1 MRAAPAPRLGA
12 THANRSVAAHV
23 TSRAHARQWGEYEY
37 FPPGRTAPQ
46 AALRP
51 VGAAIRRRDVNA
63 TQSSPS
69 SPLAPFR
76 YPAFRAIW
84 IANLASNM
92 GSMIQSVGAAWL
104 MTEITNSHQ
113 LIALVQASATIPIL
127 LLGVIAGAIADNFDR
142 RRVMLAAQTGML
154 LVSAALSLTTW
165 LGAIT
170 PALLLF
176 FTLSVGCGT
185 ALNGP
190 AWQASVRL
198 QVGPKDLPQA
208 IALNSIAFNLAR
220 SAGPALGGLLI
231 SLTGP
236 ALAFGLNAIS
246 YLALIIVLLRWH
258 PEVSQPQR
266 APMLAAITTGIRF
279 CVQSDPVRRI
289 LVRGFAFGIAAI
301 GVQAL
306 MPALVR
312 DRLHGTETV
321 YGLCLAAFGAGS
333 IFAALWVGDL
343 RRRWGSDRIVSASAI
358 VFAAATVPVALTGSI
373 AVVIAATFVAGMAWV
388 STLTTLNVAMQLRS
402 PEAILG
408 RCLSIY
414 QAVTFGAMAL
424 GAYLLGLAADI
435 WSLPNAILLSAGWLG
450 LTALL
455 LPFLAPMPARDE
467 GRIDP

>member
-1 MRAAPAPRLGA
+1 MSA
-12 THANRSVAAHV
+12 TR
-23 TSRAHARQWGEYEY
+23 
-37 FPPGRTAPQ
+37 PP
-46 AALRP
+46 
-51 VGAAIRRRDVNA
+51 
-63 TQSSPS
+63 SPS

-104 MTEITNSHQ
+104 MTELTDSHQ
-113 LIALVQASATIPIL
+113 LIALVQAGATIPIL
-127 LLGVIAGAIADNFDR
+127 LLGVFAGAIADNFDR

-154 LVSAALSLTTW
+154 LVSAALTVTTW

-170 PALLLF
+170 PLLLLF
-176 FTLSVGCGT
+176 FTLAVGCGT

-190 AWQASVRL
+190 AWQASVRV

-220 SAGPALGGLLI
+220 SVGPAAGGLLI
-231 SLTGP
+231 SRTGP
-236 ALAFGLNAIS
+236 APAFALNAVS
-246 YLALIIVLLRWH
+246 YLALIVVLLRWR
-258 PEVSQPQR
+258 PEMAPPKR
-266 APMLAAITTGIRF
+266 TPMLSAIATGIRF
-279 CVQSDPVRRI
+279 CVQSNPVRRVLI
-289 LVRGFAFGIAAI
+289 RGFAFGIAAI
-301 GVQAL
+301 GFQAL
-306 MPALVR
+306 LPALVR
-312 DRLHGTETV
+312 DRLDGTETI

-333 IFAALWVGDL
+333 IFSALWIGDL
-343 RRRWGSDRIVSASAI
+343 RRRWGSDRIVSLSALI
-358 VFAAATVPVALTGSI
+358 FAAALVPMALVPSVPAVMGS
-373 AVVIAATFVAGMAWV
+373 TFIAGMAWV

-424 GAYLLGLAADI
+424 GAYLLGLVADL
-435 WSLPNAILLSAGWLG
+435 WSLEGALLLSGGWLV

-455 LPFLAPMPARDE
+455 LPFLAPMPGRDE
-467 GRIDP
+467 GRVDR

>member
-1 MRAAPAPRLGA
+1 MSA
-12 THANRSVAAHV
+12 TR
-23 TSRAHARQWGEYEY
+23 
-37 FPPGRTAPQ
+37 PP
-46 AALRP
+46 
-51 VGAAIRRRDVNA
+51 
-63 TQSSPS
+63 SPS

-104 MTEITNSHQ
+104 MTELTDSHQ
-113 LIALVQASATIPIL
+113 LIALVQAGATIPIL
-127 LLGVIAGAIADNFDR
+127 LLGVFAGAIADNFDR

-154 LVSAALSLTTW
+154 LVSAALTVTTW

-170 PALLLF
+170 PLLLLF
-176 FTLSVGCGT
+176 FTLAVGCGT

-190 AWQASVRL
+190 AWQASVRV

-220 SAGPALGGLLI
+220 SVGPAAGGLLI

-236 ALAFGLNAIS
+236 APAFALNAVS
-246 YLALIIVLLRWH
+246 YLALIVVLLRWR
-258 PEVSQPQR
+258 PEMAPPKR
-266 APMLAAITTGIRF
+266 TPMLSAIATGIRF
-279 CVQSDPVRRI
+279 CVQSNPVRRVLI
-289 LVRGFAFGIAAI
+289 RGFAFGIAAI
-301 GVQAL
+301 GFQAL
-306 MPALVR
+306 LPALVR
-312 DRLHGTETV
+312 DRLDGTETI

-333 IFAALWVGDL
+333 IFSALWIGDL
-343 RRRWGSDRIVSASAI
+343 RRRWGSDRIVSLSALI
-358 VFAAATVPVALTGSI
+358 FAAALVPMALVPSVP
-373 AVVIAATFVAGMAWV
+373 AVMASTFIAGMAWV

-424 GAYLLGLAADI
+424 GAYLLGLVADL
-435 WSLPNAILLSAGWLG
+435 WSLEGALLLSGGWLV

-455 LPFLAPMPARDE
+455 LPFLAPMPGRDE
-467 GRIDP
+467 GRVDR